1 MTMTEYWTNELAQ
14 VSELALAA
22 DTPDDSQIVAALL
35 VARQLQAIVTSLSQL
50 DTRLAA
56 IEVSLE

>member
-35 VARQLQAIVTSLSQL
+35 VARQLQAIVTSLSRL

-56 IEVSLE
+56 IEVLLE